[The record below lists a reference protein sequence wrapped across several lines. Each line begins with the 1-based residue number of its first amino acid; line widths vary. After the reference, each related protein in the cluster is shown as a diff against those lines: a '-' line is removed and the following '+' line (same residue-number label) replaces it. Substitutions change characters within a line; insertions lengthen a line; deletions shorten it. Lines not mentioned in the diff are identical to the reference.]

1 MYVGFGS
8 IVVDNPQDLTALIFE
23 AVRLAGVRAIV
34 CQGWSELGG
43 LAAIPPYIFVV
54 NDCPHDWLFK
64 RVSCVVHHGGAG
76 TTAAGL
82 AAGRPTV
89 VVPFFGDQ
97 LFWGNVVANAGAGP
111 QPLPYKRL
119 TANDLADAIII
130 ALDSTV
136 VTNASLLATR
146 LNAEQ
151 GDKTAAHSFHHALPL
166 DVMACSMDDQRA
178 AVWQFRRRGSGV
190 RLSSLAVTVL
200 RKEGLLDFNE
210 LELYVA
216 SHHSCKISY

>member
-43 LAAIPPYIFVV
+43 FAATPPYIFVV
-54 NDCPHDWLFK
+54 NNCPHDWLFK

-97 LFWGNVVANAGAGP
+97 LFWGNMVANAGTGP

-130 ALDSTV
+130 ALDPTV

-151 GDKTAAHSFHHALPL
+151 GAETAAHSFHHALPL
-166 DVMACSMDDQRA
+166 DVMACSMDGHRA
-178 AVWQFRRRGSGV
+178 AVWRFRRRESGV

-200 RKEGLLDFNE
+200 REERLLDFNE

-216 SHHSCKISY
+216 SHYSCKHSY